1 VDSDSLVFIPRRR
14 SIGLTALIDVVFIL
28 LMFFMLS
35 SSFNR
40 WNAVDF
46 DAPVAVE
53 SIEKKQPQIIILGSD
68 SSLRLKGST
77 FSVPHYLD
85 LKPEHVA
92 NFSAEQS
99 LVILSEPE
107 ATVQSMVSTLE
118 ALKQL
123 GVSSVTLGGVMAL
136 PGSSQ
141 Q

>member
-1 VDSDSLVFIPRRR
+1 MISASGYICHL
-14 SIGLTALIDVVFIL
+14 
-28 LMFFMLS
+28 
-35 SSFNR
+35 
-40 WNAVDF
+40 
-46 DAPVAVE
+46 
-53 SIEKKQPQIIILGSD
+53 
-68 SSLRLKGST
+68 
-77 FSVPHYLD
+77 
-85 LKPEHVA
+85 A